1 MNTPT
6 FNGRTVTRMHESTR
20 RGAEYGAA
28 LHIYPKRPGIG
39 RWLALL
45 AVIAIALL
53 SLAGKTDDAMQTV
66 ADDLQQ
72 APADA
77 RLAMKE

>member
-1 MNTPT
+1 MPFPWNWLC
-6 FNGRTVTRMHESTR
+6 
-20 RGAEYGAA
+20 AA
-28 LHIYPKRPGIG
+28 LI
-39 RWLALL
+39 A
-45 AVIAIALL
+45 AVVCL
-53 SLAGKTDDAMQTV
+53 STAGPTDDAMQTV